1 MATGLEMLYMY
12 IICTNFPLQ
21 VILCFEQRFWDA
33 HVHLF
38 GHVATGTASRG
49 ELFMFWHLSNSPVLI
64 ALLAG
69 QLVCILCTKLM

>member
-1 MATGLEMLYMY
+1 MSCD
-12 IICTNFPLQ
+12 IILQ
-21 VILCFEQRFWDA
+21 VVLCFEQRLWDS

-49 ELFMFWHLSNSPVLI
+49 ELFMFWHLSHAPVLI

-69 QLVCILCTKLM
+69 LLRHPVVPAGPS

>member
-1 MATGLEMLYMY
+1 MSCD
-12 IICTNFPLQ
+12 IILQ
-21 VILCFEQRFWDA
+21 VVLCFEQRFWDS

-49 ELFMFWHLSNSPVLI
+49 ELFMFWHLSHAPVLI

-69 QLVCILCTKLM
+69 LLPHPVVPAGPS

>member
-1 MATGLEMLYMY
+1 M
-12 IICTNFPLQ
+12 
-21 VILCFEQRFWDA
+21 RFWDA

-38 GHVATGTASRG
+38 GHVATGTVSRG

-69 QLVCILCTKLM
+69 QS